1 MTIIIYPVKSIQ
13 GGERAMRVTRE
24 QAAENRERIVQMAE
38 KLFRERGFDGIGV
51 ADLMK
56 SAGLTHGGFYGHFRS
71 KDDLA
76 AEACARALEKAV
88 EKWDRLAAGAPDDP
102 LHAIASSYL
111 SQTHIDK
118 PGAGCLIAAVGPDV
132 ARQDKSVR
140 RAMTEGLQTMLER
153 LAGWVPG
160 KSKAEKRRTAI
171 ASYAAMVGALV
182 MARGVDDPDFADE
195 ILQATLAALPRK
207 AH

>member
-1 MTIIIYPVKSIQ
+1 
-13 GGERAMRVTRE
+13 MRVTRE
-24 QAAENRERIVQMAE
+24 QAAENRERIVQAAA

-76 AEACARALEKAV
+76 AEACARALEKSV
-88 EKWDRLAAGAPDDP
+88 EKWDRLATESPGDP
-102 LHAIASSYL
+102 LGAIAGSYL

-118 PGAGCLIAAVGPDV
+118 PGSGCLIAALGPDV
-132 ARQDKSVR
+132 ARQGKSVR
-140 RAMTEGLQTMLER
+140 RTMTEGLRTMMER
-153 LAGWVPG
+153 LTGWVPG
-160 KSKAEKRRTAI
+160 KSKAERRRSAI
-171 ASYAAMVGALV
+171 ASYAAMVGAMV
-182 MARGVDDPDFADE
+182 MARGVDDPDLADE
-195 ILQATLAALPRK
+195 ILRTVLASLPLK